1 MQENQQAGWHGSIK
15 EFFEADKRIV
25 RSALE
30 SFIEDAGSSQIRAW
44 RDSIP
49 MIQRVLRSMK
59 DLKQGSGVVVND
71 GALLEYVL
79 PMEGGRRPDMIVL
92 ENGVVLILEFK

>member
-59 DLKQGSGVVVND
+59 DLKQGLVS
-71 GALLEYVL
+71 LST
-79 PMEGGRRPDMIVL
+79 MEHFSSMFYLWRGDVART
-92 ENGVVLILEFK
+92 